1 MDLSGNKELLDRY
14 LVAFF
19 ASRTALPEALDLAK
33 RWAHEIAQ
41 IDKIVISGFH
51 SPIERAVLDILLSGG
66 CSVVVALGRS
76 LYRKIPTHLQTAY
89 DSNRVLFVSFRD
101 HSRPS
106 FSNSQIRN
114 WLTADLASE
123 VVFAPFDNSSQL
135 SSLHYSIAHSST
147 PCIILNKICITHRW
161 MMQIVIMEFSPY
173 FSRVF
178 TLPFGG
184 FLPTLTKSC
193 WRFRVSWSLQG
204 RHKSAWW

>member
-19 ASRTALPEALDLAK
+19 ASRTAPPEALDLAK
-33 RWAHEIAQ
+33 RWAHKIAQ

-51 SPIERAVLDILLSGG
+51 SPIERAVLDILLANG

-135 SSLHYSIAHSST
+135 SSLHYSIAHSSP
-147 PCIILNKICITHRW
+147 PCTIIKWNLHHSSLNDADGNYG
-161 MMQIVIMEFSPY
+161 VFSPPFQSFHPTFWRFSTY
-173 FSRVF
+173 FSEILLAVSRFLEF
-178 TLPFGG
+178 T
-184 FLPTLTKSC
+184 
-193 WRFRVSWSLQG
+193 R
-204 RHKSAWW
+204 SA

>member
-1 MDLSGNKELLDRY
+1 MRFFMDLPGNKELLDRY

-19 ASRTALPEALDLAK
+19 ASRTVSPEALDLAK

-41 IDKIVISGFH
+41 TDKIVISGFH
-51 SPIERAVLDILLSGG
+51 SPIERAVLDILLANG

-76 LYRKIPTHLQTAY
+76 LYRKIPTHLQSAN

-101 HSRPS
+101 HSCPS

-123 VVFAPFDNSSQL
+123 IIFAPFDNSSQL

-147 PCIILNKICITHRW
+147 PYRIL
-161 MMQIVIMEFSPY
+161 E
-173 FSRVF
+173 
-178 TLPFGG
+178 L
-184 FLPTLTKSC
+184 
-193 WRFRVSWSLQG
+193 
-204 RHKSAWW
+204 

>member
-19 ASRTALPEALDLAK
+19 ASRTAPPEALDLAK

-41 IDKIVISGFH
+41 TDKIVISGFH
-51 SPIERAVLDILLSGG
+51 SPIERAVLDILLANG

-76 LYRKIPTHLQTAY
+76 LYRKIPMRLQTAY
-89 DSNRVLFVSFRD
+89 NDNRVLFVSFRD
-101 HSRPS
+101 YSRPS

-123 VVFAPFDNSSQL
+123 IIFAPFDSTSQL

-147 PCIILNKICITHRW
+147 PCRIL
-161 MMQIVIMEFSPY
+161 E
-173 FSRVF
+173 
-178 TLPFGG
+178 L
-184 FLPTLTKSC
+184 
-193 WRFRVSWSLQG
+193 
-204 RHKSAWW
+204 

>member
-1 MDLSGNKELLDRY
+1 MACAFFMDLSGNKELLDRY

-19 ASRTALPEALDLAK
+19 ASRTAPPEALDLAK

-41 IDKIVISGFH
+41 TDKIVISGFH

-101 HSRPS
+101 YSRPS
-106 FSNSQIRN
+106 FSNSQTRN
-114 WLTADLASE
+114 WLATNLASE

-135 SSLHYSIAHSST
+135 STLHYTISRST
-147 PCIILNKICITHRW
+147 PCTILK
-161 MMQIVIMEFSPY
+161 
-173 FSRVF
+173 
-178 TLPFGG
+178 
-184 FLPTLTKSC
+184 
-193 WRFRVSWSLQG
+193 
-204 RHKSAWW
+204 

>member
-1 MDLSGNKELLDRY
+1 MAQCVRYIIQRGLSVLLIRFRAAKAWILGKLMQKPALFFMNLSGNKELLDRY

-19 ASRTALPEALDLAK
+19 ASRTEPPEALDLAK

-41 IDKIVISGFH
+41 TDKIVISGFH
-51 SPIERAVLDILLSGG
+51 SPIERAVLDILLANG

-76 LYRKIPTHLQTAY
+76 LSRKIPMHLQTAY

-101 HSRPS
+101 YSRPS

-147 PCIILNKICITHRW
+147 PCIILK
-161 MMQIVIMEFSPY
+161 
-173 FSRVF
+173 
-178 TLPFGG
+178 
-184 FLPTLTKSC
+184 
-193 WRFRVSWSLQG
+193 
-204 RHKSAWW
+204 